1 MRSRLEISKILDFLY
16 RDAIR
21 AFSTASTF
29 FHVGCSLR
37 ELGVPTSNQSISIKQ
52 FFSLGVPTVRD
63 MISLRMQNV
72 VTRGKSLRVALNFL
86 PPEPKLNDLG
96 FSQRFKFQS
105 GHKVLLRV
113 LYVLKSTW
121 CFF

>member
-1 MRSRLEISKILDFLY
+1 MRSRLEISKILHFLY

-52 FFSLGVPTVRD
+52 FFSLRVPTVRD

-72 VTRGKSLRVALNFL
+72 VTRGNNLRVAL
-86 PPEPKLNDLG
+86 K
-96 FSQRFKFQS
+96 FS
-105 GHKVLLRV
+105 
-113 LYVLKSTW
+113 TT
-121 CFF
+121 